1 MENKN
6 AFEENWNSAVTALGW
21 DVREYTGSWEFVRL
35 SPAGEDFSFCI
46 QKRDA
51 SDADAMAQ
59 EVRDCANDLDFGS
72 NAHKEM
78 LLRLADALEGKTPA
92 DDDAG
97 EDEEPEFTDEQLAR
111 NDELD
116 NAMYQFL
123 LTLLEKTEDEFEWD
137 MYHIGEA
144 LDAVQEVML
153 DHGFDIHRPYI
164 EYDGDKATIY
174 DYERATSKEE

>member
-137 MYHIGEA
+137 MYHIDEA

-153 DHGFDIHRPYI
+153 DHGFDILRMQ
-164 EYDGDKATIY
+164 KLM
-174 DYERATSKEE
+174 R

>member
-1 MENKN
+1 MENKK
-6 AFEENWNSAVTALGW
+6 AFEENWNNVVGSLGW
-21 DVREYTGSWEFVRL
+21 DVWEDTDSWVFVQR
-35 SPAGEDFSFCI
+35 SPDGDDFLFFI
-46 QKRDA
+46 LKKDA
-51 SDADAMAQ
+51 PDTDAMAQ